1 MDDPS
6 ASQPSKARKAECASC
21 GGPRNCDIR
30 GEYSDPFDDGY
41 ETVWRIL
48 QCRGCGSVFVQTVS
62 SNPENVDS
70 EPNELG
76 ETIWFCITIEKYW
89 PALTKRKKPEWIRE
103 YGVLDA
109 EEVGALNR
117 VLREVY
123 DALEH
128 DMRTLA
134 GIGIRTAFDVAS
146 GLLGVDK
153 DLTFKAKIEALVT
166 QGHINAV
173 DLCRIKTLIESG
185 SATAHRES
193 YPNPEELNTM
203 MEVLEHFLHKIWV
216 APDKEKRLNENAAK
230 VKKAVPPRKERAK
243 ESKTSK

>member
-109 EEVGALNR
+109 EEVGALAIRGELEGNGEPLIGDAR
-117 VLREVY
+117 VAAGRRGLTHAGVGVGL
-123 DALEH
+123 DADPVFFGEPG
-128 DMRTLA
+128 LA
-134 GIGIRTAFDVAS
+134 ARGTS
-146 GLLGVDK
+146 GGGEGTEGERGQQRKGQFYGVHRGDHSRGW
-153 DLTFKAKIEALVT
+153 EA
-166 QGHINAV
+166 
-173 DLCRIKTLIESG
+173 
-185 SATAHRES
+185 
-193 YPNPEELNTM
+193 
-203 MEVLEHFLHKIWV
+203 
-216 APDKEKRLNENAAK
+216 
-230 VKKAVPPRKERAK
+230 
-243 ESKTSK
+243 